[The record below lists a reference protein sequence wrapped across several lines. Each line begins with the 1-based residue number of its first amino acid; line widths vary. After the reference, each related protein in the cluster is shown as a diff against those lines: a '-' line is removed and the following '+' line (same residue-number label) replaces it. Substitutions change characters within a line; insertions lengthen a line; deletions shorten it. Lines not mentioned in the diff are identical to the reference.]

1 VLGAPPQLWSWM
13 TTHWC
18 PLPAAVAWV
27 WWRALLKA
35 EDPLAA
41 AWRQAFLDF
50 EAPDRVLSR
59 DIVEAFLAR
68 VATPPQL
75 IALLEQLQ
83 AEGKLLRRDAR
94 HLQELVL
101 TQTDRGGQWTHQ
113 RGRRQSAS

>member
-1 VLGAPPQLWSWM
+1 MLGGPPQLWTWM

-18 PLPAAVAWV
+18 PVPASVSWI
-27 WWRALLKA
+27 WWRAITRA

-50 EAPDRVLSR
+50 ERPDRVLSR
-59 DIVEAFLAR
+59 SLVEAFLAR
-68 VATPPQL
+68 IATPPQL

-101 TQTDRGGQWTHQ
+101 AHVSKDGTWKHSQ
-113 RGRRQSAS
+113 GRRQSA